1 MRIACCQLEAKTME
15 TSPMVWPA
23 LQKQADIATEG
34 GADLLVFPEISYPA
48 YSLVSRERHFD
59 EDVERSDAVLRR
71 YSDIARRAASW
82 IVAGFVE
89 ESEDGHLYNSA
100 ALFDRTGQLCDVAR
114 KQVMWD
120 CDQDWFTPGN
130 GGAVL
135 SSEFGN
141 IGILICADLRVPE
154 VAATLASRG
163 AGLIVQPTAW
173 VNAAKSNEP
182 WRNVQVEFMV
192 RARAM
197 EFGVPIACCSKSGRE
212 TPKMGYVG
220 QSMIVDAQ
228 GNLLNQAPY
237 DGDFTI
243 MADVEFTV
251 GPGVSV
257 SEDEERDL
265 LNLKPVNMKKAA
277 GQSVAI
283 CINDD
288 PSAIANELRGIDA
301 TVEPLRGSDLASFV
315 KPRLAALRGVQVLML
330 SGPMPD
336 MALVRSRAVE
346 NRIFLVSAGPNQEL
360 LVVDPNG
367 DCLTTDAEARVQLN
381 LSLANDKQ
389 FTPRTPIW
397 SQRRTEGYEFAPTG
411 ASQAS

>member
-1 MRIACCQLEAKTME
+1 MRIACCQLEAKSME
-15 TSPMVWPA
+15 TSAMVWPA

-34 GADLLVFPEISYPA
+34 GADMLVFPEISYPA
-48 YSLVSRERHFD
+48 YSLVSRERYFD

-120 CDQDWFTPGN
+120 CDQDWFTPGT

-135 SSEFGN
+135 STEFGN

-173 VNAAKSNEP
+173 VNAAKPNEP
-182 WRNVQVEFMV
+182 WKNVQVEFMV
-192 RARAM
+192 RARAL
-197 EFGVPIACCSKSGRE
+197 EFGVPFACCSKSGQE
-212 TPKMGYVG
+212 SPKMGYVG

-243 MADVEFTV
+243 MADVEFAV
-251 GPGVSV
+251 GPGVTLS
-257 SEDEERDL
+257 DEEQRDL

-277 GQSVAI
+277 GQTVTI
-283 CINDD
+283 CVNDD
-288 PSAIANELRGIDA
+288 TEAIANELRGIDA
-301 TVEPLRGSDLASFV
+301 KVEPLRGNDLASFV
-315 KPRLAALRGVQVLML
+315 KPRLAAMRGAQVLML
-330 SGPMPD
+330 TGPLPD
-336 MALVRSRAVE
+336 LALVRSRAVE
-346 NRIFLVSAGPNQEL
+346 NRIFLVSAGANQEK

-367 DCLTTDAEARVQLN
+367 DCLPSDPDDRVPLD
-381 LSLANDKQ
+381 LSLANDKH